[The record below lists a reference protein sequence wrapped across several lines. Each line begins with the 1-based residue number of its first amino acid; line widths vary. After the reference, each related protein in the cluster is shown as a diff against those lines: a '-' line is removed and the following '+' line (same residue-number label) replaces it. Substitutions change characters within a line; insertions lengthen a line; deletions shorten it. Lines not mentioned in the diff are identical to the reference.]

1 MKRRVLN
8 TVIIPLCTL
17 LLTAAITLTAGNQLC
32 AQSPAQAQAQADQ
45 QAVGQ
50 ADQQGVQQ
58 AEQRGARQA
67 DQQAVGQADQCGA
80 RQADPCGARQAGPH
94 GEQQAIQQAEQRAAK
109 QAQQQA
115 EPQAQK
121 RMKPQPHEPKHAP
134 QQGNDDKKPRR
145 WNEIMSQKVAFVTQQ
160 LQLTPEEA
168 EKFWPI
174 YNAASEEVWKASKK
188 TLRAIAALV
197 NSTKDD
203 ATQSEEEIKKLV
215 ANLDNCKMNEIK
227 TFNKLFTEISKVLPL
242 KKAAKIY
249 GIEEQFRQHLIKNLS
264 KRAPGQ
270 KPKEASKPGP
280 QPSPEPGPQPGPQPY
295 PQPTLQPSPQP
306 GPQPEL

>member
-1 MKRRVLN
+1 MK
-8 TVIIPLCTL
+8 
-17 LLTAAITLTAGNQLC
+17 A
-32 AQSPAQAQAQADQ
+32 
-45 QAVGQ
+45 
-50 ADQQGVQQ
+50 
-58 AEQRGARQA
+58 
-67 DQQAVGQADQCGA
+67 
-80 RQADPCGARQAGPH
+80 
-94 GEQQAIQQAEQRAAK
+94 
-109 QAQQQA
+109 
-115 EPQAQK
+115 
-121 RMKPQPHEPKHAP
+121 QPHEPKHAP

-145 WNEIMSQKVAFVTQQ
+145 WNEIMSQKVAFVTQK

-168 EKFWPI
+168 EKFWPV

-215 ANLDNCKMNEIK
+215 ANLDNCKINEIK

-280 QPSPEPGPQPGPQPY
+280 EPGPHPGPQPGPQPY

>member
-17 LLTAAITLTAGNQLC
+17 LLTAAITLTAGNQLG
-32 AQSPAQAQAQADQ
+32 AQSPAQAQAEQ
-45 QAVGQ
+45 QTVQQ

-58 AEQRGARQA
+58 ADQQV
-67 DQQAVGQADQCGA
+67 DQQASKQADQCGA
-80 RQADPCGARQAGPH
+80 RQADPQ
-94 GEQQAIQQAEQRAAK
+94 GEQQAIQQAELQAAK

-145 WNEIMSQKVAFVTQQ
+145 WNEIMSQKVAFVTQK

-168 EKFWPI
+168 EKFWPV

-280 QPSPEPGPQPGPQPY
+280 EKGPEPGPQPY

>member
-17 LLTAAITLTAGNQLC
+17 LLTAAVTLTAGTQLC

-45 QAVGQ
+45 QTVLQ
-50 ADQQGVQQ
+50 TDQQGVQQ
-58 AEQRGARQA
+58 AEQRGTRQA

-80 RQADPCGARQAGPH
+80 RQADPQ
-94 GEQQAIQQAEQRAAK
+94 GEQQAIQQAEQRAVK
-109 QAQQQA
+109 QAQ
-115 EPQAQK
+115 PQAQK

-145 WNEIMSQKVAFVTQQ
+145 WNEIMSQKVAFVTQK

-168 EKFWPI
+168 EKFWPV

-215 ANLDNCKMNEIK
+215 ANLDNCKINEIK

-280 QPSPEPGPQPGPQPY
+280 EPGPEPGPQPGPQPA
-295 PQPTLQPSPQP
+295 LQPD
-306 GPQPEL
+306 PQPEL

>member
-17 LLTAAITLTAGNQLC
+17 LLTAAITLTAGNQLG

-45 QAVGQ
+45 QTVLQ
-50 ADQQGVQQ
+50 TDQQGVQQ

-80 RQADPCGARQAGPH
+80 RQADPQ
-94 GEQQAIQQAEQRAAK
+94 GEQQAIQQAEQRAVK
-109 QAQQQA
+109 QAQ
-115 EPQAQK
+115 PQAQK

-145 WNEIMSQKVAFVTQQ
+145 WNEIMSQKVAFVTQK

-168 EKFWPI
+168 EKFWPV

-215 ANLDNCKMNEIK
+215 ANLDNCKINEIK

-280 QPSPEPGPQPGPQPY
+280 EKGPQPCPQPGPQPC

-306 GPQPEL
+306 GPQPEF

>member
-17 LLTAAITLTAGNQLC
+17 LLTAAITLTTGTQLD
-32 AQSPAQAQAQADQ
+32 AQTPAQAQAQT
-45 QAVGQ
+45 
-50 ADQQGVQQ
+50 
-58 AEQRGARQA
+58 QA

-80 RQADPCGARQAGPH
+80 RQADPQ

-145 WNEIMSQKVAFVTQQ
+145 WNEIMSQKVAFVTQK

-168 EKFWPI
+168 EKFWPV

-280 QPSPEPGPQPGPQPY
+280 QPGPEPCPEPGPQPGPQP
-295 PQPTLQPSPQP
+295 S
-306 GPQPEL
+306 PQPEL

>member
-17 LLTAAITLTAGNQLC
+17 LLTAAVTLTAGNQLG

-50 ADQQGVQQ
+50 ADQ
-58 AEQRGARQA
+58 
-67 DQQAVGQADQCGA
+67 
-80 RQADPCGARQAGPH
+80 CGARQAGPH

-121 RMKPQPHEPKHAP
+121 RMKPQPQEPKHAP

-145 WNEIMSQKVAFVTQQ
+145 WNEIMSQKVAFVTQK

-168 EKFWPI
+168 ENFWPV

-270 KPKEASKPGP
+270 KPKEASKPGAEKGP
-280 QPSPEPGPQPGPQPY
+280 QPCPEPGPQPGPQP
-295 PQPTLQPSPQP
+295 
-306 GPQPEL
+306 EL

>member
-32 AQSPAQAQAQADQ
+32 AQSPAQAQTEQ
-45 QAVGQ
+45 QTVQQ

-58 AEQRGARQA
+58 ADQRG
-67 DQQAVGQADQCGA
+67 
-80 RQADPCGARQAGPH
+80 
-94 GEQQAIQQAEQRAAK
+94 AK
-109 QAQQQA
+109 QAQPQA
-115 EPQAQK
+115 QKQEQPQAQK

-145 WNEIMSQKVAFVTQQ
+145 WNEIMSQKVAFVTQK

-280 QPSPEPGPQPGPQPY
+280 EKGPQPC

-306 GPQPEL
+306 GPQPEF

>member
-17 LLTAAITLTAGNQLC
+17 LLTATITLTAGTQLG

-58 AEQRGARQA
+58 A

-80 RQADPCGARQAGPH
+80 RQADPQ

-109 QAQQQA
+109 QAQPQA
-115 EPQAQK
+115 SKQEQPQAQK

-280 QPSPEPGPQPGPQPY
+280 EKGPEPGPQPGPQP
-295 PQPTLQPSPQP
+295 
-306 GPQPEL
+306 EF

>member
-17 LLTAAITLTAGNQLC
+17 LLTATITLTAGNHLC
-32 AQSPAQAQAQADQ
+32 AQSPAQAQTEQ
-45 QAVGQ
+45 QTVQQ

-58 AEQRGARQA
+58 ADQQV
-67 DQQAVGQADQCGA
+67 DQQASKQADQCGA
-80 RQADPCGARQAGPH
+80 RQADPQ
-94 GEQQAIQQAEQRAAK
+94 GEQQAIQQAELQAAK

-115 EPQAQK
+115 EPLAQK

-145 WNEIMSQKVAFVTQQ
+145 WNEIMSQKVAFVTQK

-168 EKFWPI
+168 EKFWPV

-280 QPSPEPGPQPGPQPY
+280 QPGPEPGPQPCPQPALQPGPQ
-295 PQPTLQPSPQP
+295 L

>member
-80 RQADPCGARQAGPH
+80 RQADPQ
-94 GEQQAIQQAEQRAAK
+94 GEQQAIQQAEQRAVK
-109 QAQQQA
+109 QAQ
-115 EPQAQK
+115 PQAQK

-145 WNEIMSQKVAFVTQQ
+145 WNEIMSQKVAFVTQK

-168 EKFWPI
+168 EKFWPV

-280 QPSPEPGPQPGPQPY
+280 QPGPEPGPQPGPQP
-295 PQPTLQPSPQP
+295 
-306 GPQPEL
+306 EL

>member
-17 LLTAAITLTAGNQLC
+17 LLTATITLTAGTQLC

-58 AEQRGARQA
+58 ADQQGVQQA
-67 DQQAVGQADQCGA
+67 DQQADQQASKQADQCGA
-80 RQADPCGARQAGPH
+80 RHADHQ
-94 GEQQAIQQAEQRAAK
+94 GEKQAIQQAEQRAAK

-121 RMKPQPHEPKHAP
+121 RMKPQPQEPKHAP

-227 TFNKLFTEISKVLPL
+227 TFNKLFTEISKALPL

-270 KPKEASKPGP
+270 KSKEASKPGP
-280 QPSPEPGPQPGPQPY
+280 QPSPEPGPQPGPQP
-295 PQPTLQPSPQP
+295 
-306 GPQPEL
+306 EL

>member
-17 LLTAAITLTAGNQLC
+17 LLTAAVTLTAGNQLG
-32 AQSPAQAQAQADQ
+32 AQSPAQAQAQT
-45 QAVGQ
+45 
-50 ADQQGVQQ
+50 
-58 AEQRGARQA
+58 QA
-67 DQQAVGQADQCGA
+67 DQQAVGRADQQGV
-80 RQADPCGARQAGPH
+80 
-94 GEQQAIQQAEQRAAK
+94 QQAEQRAAK

-145 WNEIMSQKVAFVTQQ
+145 WNEIMSQKVAFVTQK

-168 EKFWPI
+168 EKFWPV

-280 QPSPEPGPQPGPQPY
+280 QPG

>member
-17 LLTAAITLTAGNQLC
+17 LLTAAVTLTAGTQLC

-58 AEQRGARQA
+58 ADQQV
-67 DQQAVGQADQCGA
+67 DQQASKQADQCGA
-80 RQADPCGARQAGPH
+80 RHADHQ
-94 GEQQAIQQAEQRAAK
+94 GEKQAIQQAEQRAAK

-145 WNEIMSQKVAFVTQQ
+145 WNEIMSQKVAFVTQK

-168 EKFWPI
+168 EKFWPV

-280 QPSPEPGPQPGPQPY
+280 EKGPEPGPQPY

-306 GPQPEL
+306 GPQPEF

>member
-17 LLTAAITLTAGNQLC
+17 LLTAAITLTAGNQLG
-32 AQSPAQAQAQADQ
+32 AQSPAQVQAQADQ
-45 QAVGQ
+45 QTVLQ
-50 ADQQGVQQ
+50 TDQQGVQQ

-121 RMKPQPHEPKHAP
+121 RMKPQPQEPKHAP

-168 EKFWPI
+168 EKFWPV
-174 YNAASEEVWKASKK
+174 YNAASDEVWKASKK

-280 QPSPEPGPQPGPQPY
+280 EPGPQPCPEPGPQPC
-295 PQPTLQPSPQP
+295 
-306 GPQPEL
+306 PQPEL

>member
-17 LLTAAITLTAGNQLC
+17 LLTATITLTAGNQLC

-50 ADQQGVQQ
+50 AEPQGVQQ
-58 AEQRGARQA
+58 ADQRGARQA
-67 DQQAVGQADQCGA
+67 D
-80 RQADPCGARQAGPH
+80 
-94 GEQQAIQQAEQRAAK
+94 
-109 QAQQQA
+109 
-115 EPQAQK
+115 PQAQK
-121 RMKPQPHEPKHAP
+121 RMKPQPQEPKHAP

-280 QPSPEPGPQPGPQPY
+280 EPGPQPY
-295 PQPTLQPSPQP
+295 PQPD
-306 GPQPEL
+306 PQPEF

>member
-17 LLTAAITLTAGNQLC
+17 LLTAAITLTAGNQLG
-32 AQSPAQAQAQADQ
+32 AQSPAQAQAEQ
-45 QAVGQ
+45 QTVQQ
-50 ADQQGVQQ
+50 ADQQGVQL
-58 AEQRGARQA
+58 ADQRGARQA
-67 DQQAVGQADQCGA
+67 DQ
-80 RQADPCGARQAGPH
+80 
-94 GEQQAIQQAEQRAAK
+94 
-109 QAQQQA
+109 
-115 EPQAQK
+115 QAQK

-168 EKFWPI
+168 EKFWPV

-215 ANLDNCKMNEIK
+215 ANLDNCKINEIK

-280 QPSPEPGPQPGPQPY
+280 QPY

-306 GPQPEL
+306 GPQPEF

>member
-17 LLTAAITLTAGNQLC
+17 LLTAAVTLTAGNQLC
-32 AQSPAQAQAQADQ
+32 AQSPAQAQAQAEQ
-45 QAVGQ
+45 QTVLQ
-50 ADQQGVQQ
+50 TNQQGVQQ
-58 AEQRGARQA
+58 ADQQV

-80 RQADPCGARQAGPH
+80 RQADPQ
-94 GEQQAIQQAEQRAAK
+94 GEQQAIQQAEPQAAK
-109 QAQQQA
+109 QAQPQA
-115 EPQAQK
+115 QKQEQPQAQK

-280 QPSPEPGPQPGPQPY
+280 QPSPEPGPQPGPQ
-295 PQPTLQPSPQP
+295 L

>member
-17 LLTAAITLTAGNQLC
+17 LLTAAITLTAGNQLG
-32 AQSPAQAQAQADQ
+32 AQSPAQAQAQAEQ
-45 QAVGQ
+45 QTVQQ

-67 DQQAVGQADQCGA
+67 DQQAS
-80 RQADPCGARQAGPH
+80 
-94 GEQQAIQQAEQRAAK
+94 K
-109 QAQQQA
+109 QAQQQT

-121 RMKPQPHEPKHAP
+121 RMKPQPQEPKHAP

-145 WNEIMSQKVAFVTQQ
+145 WNEIMSQKVAFVTQK

-168 EKFWPI
+168 EKFWPV

-280 QPSPEPGPQPGPQPY
+280 QPGPEPGPQPGPQPS
-295 PQPTLQPSPQP
+295 PQPSPQP
-306 GPQPEL
+306 EL

>member
-32 AQSPAQAQAQADQ
+32 AQSPTQAQAEQQTVQQADQ
-45 QAVGQ
+45 QV
-50 ADQQGVQQ
+50 
-58 AEQRGARQA
+58 
-67 DQQAVGQADQCGA
+67 DQQASKQADQCGA
-80 RQADPCGARQAGPH
+80 RQADPQ
-94 GEQQAIQQAEQRAAK
+94 GEQQAIQQAEPQAAK

-115 EPQAQK
+115 KPQAQK
-121 RMKPQPHEPKHAP
+121 RMKPQPQEPKHAP

-145 WNEIMSQKVAFVTQQ
+145 WNEIMSQKVAFVTQK

-168 EKFWPI
+168 EKFWPV

-280 QPSPEPGPQPGPQPY
+280 EKGPQPGPQPY

>member
-80 RQADPCGARQAGPH
+80 RQADPQ
-94 GEQQAIQQAEQRAAK
+94 GEQEAIQQAEPQAAK

-145 WNEIMSQKVAFVTQQ
+145 WNEIMSQKVAFVTQK

-168 EKFWPI
+168 EKFWPV

-270 KPKEASKPGP
+270 KPKEASKPGAEKGP
-280 QPSPEPGPQPGPQPY
+280 QPCPEPGPQPCPQPY

-306 GPQPEL
+306 GPQPEF

>member
-17 LLTAAITLTAGNQLC
+17 LLTAAITLTTGTQLD
-32 AQSPAQAQAQADQ
+32 AQTPAQAQAQT
-45 QAVGQ
+45 
-50 ADQQGVQQ
+50 
-58 AEQRGARQA
+58 QA

-80 RQADPCGARQAGPH
+80 RQADPQ

-109 QAQQQA
+109 QAQ
-115 EPQAQK
+115 PQAQK

-145 WNEIMSQKVAFVTQQ
+145 WNEIMSQKVAFVTQK

-168 EKFWPI
+168 EKFWPV

-215 ANLDNCKMNEIK
+215 ANLDNCKINEIK

-270 KPKEASKPGP
+270 KPKEASKPGAEKGP
-280 QPSPEPGPQPGPQPY
+280 QPCPEPGPQPGPQPY

>member
-17 LLTAAITLTAGNQLC
+17 LLTAAITLTTGTQLD
-32 AQSPAQAQAQADQ
+32 AQTPAQAQAEQQTVLQTDQ
-45 QAVGQ
+45 QGFQQ
-50 ADQQGVQQ
+50 ADQQGVQ
-58 AEQRGARQA
+58 QA

-80 RQADPCGARQAGPH
+80 RQADPQ
-94 GEQQAIQQAEQRAAK
+94 GEQEAIQQAEQRAAK

-145 WNEIMSQKVAFVTQQ
+145 WNEIMSQKVAFVTQK

-168 EKFWPI
+168 EKFWPV

-280 QPSPEPGPQPGPQPY
+280 QPGPEPYPQATLQPSPQPC

>member
-17 LLTAAITLTAGNQLC
+17 LLTATITLTAGTQLC

-67 DQQAVGQADQCGA
+67 DQQA
-80 RQADPCGARQAGPH
+80 
-94 GEQQAIQQAEQRAAK
+94 
-109 QAQQQA
+109 
-115 EPQAQK
+115 QK

-145 WNEIMSQKVAFVTQQ
+145 WNEIMSQKVAFVTQK

-168 EKFWPI
+168 EKFWPV

-280 QPSPEPGPQPGPQPY
+280 EPGPQPGPQP
-295 PQPTLQPSPQP
+295 
-306 GPQPEL
+306 EL

>member
-17 LLTAAITLTAGNQLC
+17 LLTATITLTAGTQLD
-32 AQSPAQAQAQADQ
+32 AQTPAQAQAQT
-45 QAVGQ
+45 Q
-50 ADQQGVQQ
+50 ADQQSIG
-58 AEQRGARQA
+58 
-67 DQQAVGQADQCGA
+67 
-80 RQADPCGARQAGPH
+80 
-94 GEQQAIQQAEQRAAK
+94 
-109 QAQQQA
+109 QA

-280 QPSPEPGPQPGPQPY
+280 EKGPEPGPQPGPQP
-295 PQPTLQPSPQP
+295 
-306 GPQPEL
+306 EF

>member
-17 LLTAAITLTAGNQLC
+17 LITATITLTAVNQLC

-45 QAVGQ
+45 QGVHQ

-58 AEQRGARQA
+58 ADQQV
-67 DQQAVGQADQCGA
+67 DQQASKQADQCGA
-80 RQADPCGARQAGPH
+80 RQADPQ

-145 WNEIMSQKVAFVTQQ
+145 WNEIMSQKVAFVTQK

-168 EKFWPI
+168 EKFWPV

-188 TLRAIAALV
+188 TLRAIAELV
-197 NSTKDD
+197 NST
-203 ATQSEEEIKKLV
+203 T
-215 ANLDNCKMNEIK
+215 
-227 TFNKLFTEISKVLPL
+227 
-242 KKAAKIY
+242 
-249 GIEEQFRQHLIKNLS
+249 
-264 KRAPGQ
+264 
-270 KPKEASKPGP
+270 
-280 QPSPEPGPQPGPQPY
+280 
-295 PQPTLQPSPQP
+295 
-306 GPQPEL
+306 

>member
-17 LLTAAITLTAGNQLC
+17 LLTAAITLTAGTQLC
-32 AQSPAQAQAQADQ
+32 AQSPAQAQTEQ
-45 QAVGQ
+45 QTVQQ

-58 AEQRGARQA
+58 ADQQV
-67 DQQAVGQADQCGA
+67 DQQASKQADQCGA
-80 RQADPCGARQAGPH
+80 RQADPQ
-94 GEQQAIQQAEQRAAK
+94 GEKQAIQQAEQRAAK

-115 EPQAQK
+115 KPQAQK

-280 QPSPEPGPQPGPQPY
+280 QPG

>member
-17 LLTAAITLTAGNQLC
+17 LLTATITLTAGNQLC

-45 QAVGQ
+45 QTVLQ
-50 ADQQGVQQ
+50 TNQQGVQQ
-58 AEQRGARQA
+58 A
-67 DQQAVGQADQCGA
+67 DQQVDQHASKQADQCGA
-80 RQADPCGARQAGPH
+80 RQADPQ
-94 GEQQAIQQAEQRAAK
+94 GEQQAIQQAEPQAAK

-145 WNEIMSQKVAFVTQQ
+145 WNEIMSQKVAFVTQK

-168 EKFWPI
+168 EKFWPV

-280 QPSPEPGPQPGPQPY
+280 QPGPEPGPQPGPQP
-295 PQPTLQPSPQP
+295 
-306 GPQPEL
+306 EL

>member
-17 LLTAAITLTAGNQLC
+17 LLTAAVTLTAGNQLD
-32 AQSPAQAQAQADQ
+32 AQTPAQAQAQTQADQ
-45 QAVGQ
+45 QSIGQ
-50 ADQQGVQQ
+50 ADQQ
-58 AEQRGARQA
+58 ASK
-67 DQQAVGQADQCGA
+67 QADQCGA
-80 RQADPCGARQAGPH
+80 RQADP
-94 GEQQAIQQAEQRAAK
+94 
-109 QAQQQA
+109 
-115 EPQAQK
+115 QAQK
-121 RMKPQPHEPKHAP
+121 RMKPQPNEPKHAP

-168 EKFWPI
+168 EKFWPV

-280 QPSPEPGPQPGPQPY
+280 EKGPQPGPQPGLQPC

>member
-17 LLTAAITLTAGNQLC
+17 LLTAAITLTAGNQLG
-32 AQSPAQAQAQADQ
+32 AQSPAQAQTEQ
-45 QAVGQ
+45 QTVQQ

-58 AEQRGARQA
+58 ADQQV
-67 DQQAVGQADQCGA
+67 DQQASKQADQCGA
-80 RQADPCGARQAGPH
+80 RQADPQ
-94 GEQQAIQQAEQRAAK
+94 GEQQAIQQAEPQAAK

-145 WNEIMSQKVAFVTQQ
+145 WNEIMSQKVAFVTQK

-168 EKFWPI
+168 EKFWPV

-270 KPKEASKPGP
+270 KPKEASKPGAEKGP
-280 QPSPEPGPQPGPQPY
+280 QPGPEPGPQPGPQPY

>member
-17 LLTAAITLTAGNQLC
+17 LLTAAITLTAGNQLG

-45 QAVGQ
+45 QTVLQ
-50 ADQQGVQQ
+50 TDQQGV
-58 AEQRGARQA
+58 
-67 DQQAVGQADQCGA
+67 
-80 RQADPCGARQAGPH
+80 
-94 GEQQAIQQAEQRAAK
+94 QQAEQRAAK

-121 RMKPQPHEPKHAP
+121 RMKPQPQEPKHAP

-145 WNEIMSQKVAFVTQQ
+145 WNEIMSQKVAFVTQK

-168 EKFWPI
+168 EKFWPV

-280 QPSPEPGPQPGPQPY
+280 QPGPQLG
-295 PQPTLQPSPQP
+295 PQP

>member
-17 LLTAAITLTAGNQLC
+17 LLTAAITLTAGNQLG
-32 AQSPAQAQAQADQ
+32 AQSPAQAQAQTQADQ
-45 QAVGQ
+45 QSIGQ
-50 ADQQGVQQ
+50 ADQQ
-58 AEQRGARQA
+58 ASK
-67 DQQAVGQADQCGA
+67 QADQCGA
-80 RQADPCGARQAGPH
+80 RQADPQ
-94 GEQQAIQQAEQRAAK
+94 GEKQAIQQAEQRAAK
-109 QAQQQA
+109 QAQPQA
-115 EPQAQK
+115 QKQEQPQAQK

-168 EKFWPI
+168 EKFWPV

-280 QPSPEPGPQPGPQPY
+280 EKGPEPGPQPY

-306 GPQPEL
+306 GPQPEF

>member
-17 LLTAAITLTAGNQLC
+17 LLTATITLTAGTQLG

-58 AEQRGARQA
+58 A

-80 RQADPCGARQAGPH
+80 RQAD
-94 GEQQAIQQAEQRAAK
+94 
-109 QAQQQA
+109 
-115 EPQAQK
+115 PQAQK

-145 WNEIMSQKVAFVTQQ
+145 WNEIMSQKVAFVTQK

-168 EKFWPI
+168 EKFWPV

-280 QPSPEPGPQPGPQPY
+280 DKGPQPCPEPGPQPGPQP
-295 PQPTLQPSPQP
+295 
-306 GPQPEL
+306 EL

>member
-17 LLTAAITLTAGNQLC
+17 LLTATITLTAGTQLG
-32 AQSPAQAQAQADQ
+32 AQSPAQAQAEQ
-45 QAVGQ
+45 QTVQQ

-58 AEQRGARQA
+58 VEQQGVQQA
-67 DQQAVGQADQCGA
+67 DQQVDQQASKQADQCGA
-80 RQADPCGARQAGPH
+80 RQADPQ

-109 QAQQQA
+109 QAQPQA

-145 WNEIMSQKVAFVTQQ
+145 WNEIMSQKVAFVTQK

-168 EKFWPI
+168 EKFWPV

-280 QPSPEPGPQPGPQPY
+280 EKGPEPGPQPGPEPG
-295 PQPTLQPSPQP
+295 PQL
-306 GPQPEL
+306 GPQPEF

>member
-17 LLTAAITLTAGNQLC
+17 LLTAAITLTAGNQLG

-50 ADQQGVQQ
+50 AEPQG
-58 AEQRGARQA
+58 EK
-67 DQQAVGQADQCGA
+67 
-80 RQADPCGARQAGPH
+80 
-94 GEQQAIQQAEQRAAK
+94 QAIQQAEQRAAK

-121 RMKPQPHEPKHAP
+121 RMKPQPQEPKHAP

-145 WNEIMSQKVAFVTQQ
+145 WNEIMSQKVAFVTQK

-168 EKFWPI
+168 EKFWPV

-280 QPSPEPGPQPGPQPY
+280 EPGPQPCPEPGPQPGPQPY
-295 PQPTLQPSPQP
+295 PQPDPQPDPQPYPQQTLQPSPQP
-306 GPQPEL
+306 GPQPEF

>member
-17 LLTAAITLTAGNQLC
+17 LLTATITLTAGNQLG
-32 AQSPAQAQAQADQ
+32 AQSPAQAQTEQ
-45 QAVGQ
+45 QTVQQ

-67 DQQAVGQADQCGA
+67 DQQAVG
-80 RQADPCGARQAGPH
+80 
-94 GEQQAIQQAEQRAAK
+94 
-109 QAQQQA
+109 QA

-145 WNEIMSQKVAFVTQQ
+145 WNEIMSQKVAFVTQK

-168 EKFWPI
+168 EKFWPV

-280 QPSPEPGPQPGPQPY
+280 EKGPEPGPQPGPQPY

-306 GPQPEL
+306 GPQPEF

>member
-17 LLTAAITLTAGNQLC
+17 LLTAANTLTAGNQLG

-50 ADQQGVQQ
+50 ADPQG
-58 AEQRGARQA
+58 EK
-67 DQQAVGQADQCGA
+67 
-80 RQADPCGARQAGPH
+80 
-94 GEQQAIQQAEQRAAK
+94 QAIQQAERAAK

-145 WNEIMSQKVAFVTQQ
+145 WNEIMSQKVAFVTQK

-168 EKFWPI
+168 EKFWPV

-280 QPSPEPGPQPGPQPY
+280 QPGPEPGPQPCPQPALQPGPQ
-295 PQPTLQPSPQP
+295 L

>member
-17 LLTAAITLTAGNQLC
+17 LLTAANTLTAGNQLG
-32 AQSPAQAQAQADQ
+32 AQSPAQAEQ
-45 QAVGQ
+45 QTVQQ

-58 AEQRGARQA
+58 ADQQV
-67 DQQAVGQADQCGA
+67 DQQASKQADQCGA
-80 RQADPCGARQAGPH
+80 RQADPQ
-94 GEQQAIQQAEQRAAK
+94 GEQQAIQQAELQAAK

-145 WNEIMSQKVAFVTQQ
+145 WNEIMSQKVAFVTQK

-168 EKFWPI
+168 EKFWPV

-270 KPKEASKPGP
+270 KPKEASKPGAEKGP
-280 QPSPEPGPQPGPQPY
+280 QPCPEPGPQPGPQPY

>member
-50 ADQQGVQQ
+50 ADQ
-58 AEQRGARQA
+58 
-67 DQQAVGQADQCGA
+67 CGA
-80 RQADPCGARQAGPH
+80 RQADPQ
-94 GEQQAIQQAEQRAAK
+94 GEQQAIQQAEPQAAK

-145 WNEIMSQKVAFVTQQ
+145 WNEIMSQKVAFVTQK

-168 EKFWPI
+168 EKFWPV

-280 QPSPEPGPQPGPQPY
+280 EKGPQPGPEPGPEPGPQPDPQPY

-306 GPQPEL
+306 CPQPTLQPSPQPDPQPES